1 MRPRSEEIEGLQRAR
16 RSRGSGLI
24 SFSISLEGMMPL
36 DIDMIAEALDS
47 ASKRDPPAFSA
58 YVPPLDGIEAA
69 ASRIEGVDDLLVI
82 GNGGSVTSL
91 KGLRWLAPEWEGR
104 LHILDTLDPSYLM
117 RVKERIEGRSAH
129 VLAVS
134 KSGRNMNVLENL
146 TLFKGIPTTVV
157 TARRRSPLGA
167 MAKGRGWDI
176 VEVPDDVGGRFSAG
190 TASALLPASVM
201 GIDIASVS
209 AGMGES
215 YHRAKGGRE
224 VLELCGSL
232 YLKERVGMR
241 NLFIPVYSRAYS
253 GFNDL
258 VTQLMH
264 ETLSKDRK
272 GLTALCFEG
281 PEVQHHTNQRALDG
295 PEDVMSLFVT
305 VKGLKG
311 PVVEWEEEVLF
322 GDHSLNEIGGYTLDH
337 AMSCE
342 YEGVMGHMKEIRMP
356 YARIDME
363 GQDARAFGNYIGLWH
378 YIAYYSAL
386 LRNVNPF
393 DQPAVEKA
401 KEIGMGLRIGG

>member
-1 MRPRSEEIEGLQRAR
+1 
-16 RSRGSGLI
+16 
-24 SFSISLEGMMPL
+24 MPL

-47 ASKRDPPAFSA
+47 VYRREPPPFST
-58 YVPPLDGIEAA
+58 YVAPLVDIEAA
-69 ASRIEGVDDLLVI
+69 ASLMDGIDDLLVI

-104 LHILDTLDPSYLM
+104 LHILDTVDPSHLK

-146 TLFKGIPTTVV
+146 SLFKGVPTTVV

-176 VEVPDDVGGRFSAG
+176 VEIPDDVGGRFSAG

-201 GIDIASVS
+201 GIDVRSVS
-209 AGMGES
+209 SGLLEAYEKGMKD
-215 YHRAKGGRE
+215 RD
-224 VLELCGSL
+224 VLDLCGAM
-232 YLKERVGMR
+232 YLKERIGMR
-241 NLFIPVYSRAYS
+241 TLFIPVYSRAYS

-264 ETLSKDRK
+264 ETLCKDRK
-272 GLTALCFEG
+272 GLTALCYEG
-281 PEVQHHTNQRALDG
+281 PEVQHHTNQRVLDG

-305 VKGLKG
+305 VKGSEG
-311 PVVEWEEEVLF
+311 PLITWDDDVMI
-322 GDHSLNEIGGYTLDH
+322 GDRGLDEIGGYSLGS
-337 AMSCE
+337 AMRCE
-342 YEGVMGHMKEIRMP
+342 YEGVMGHMKELRMP
-356 YARIDME
+356 FARIEME
-363 GQDARAFGNYIGLWH
+363 EESPKALGNYIGLWH

-401 KEIGMGLRIGG
+401 KEIGMGLRLGG